1 MDVLTGDSRF
11 EAAVQDLPVKGGISM
26 CDVLDRIENRGI
38 EKGRSEG
45 YAAGNLYGQLK
56 GMTTVYYNKLHYSAD
71 QISKELNAPS
81 DQIREIINDL
91 TK

>member
-1 MDVLTGDSRF
+1 
-11 EAAVQDLPVKGGISM
+11 M

-38 EKGRSEG
+38 EGK
-45 YAAGNLYGQLK
+45 LK
-56 GMTTVYYNKLHYSAD
+56 GMTMVYYNKLHYSAD
-71 QISKELNAPS
+71 QISKELNAPI

>member
-1 MDVLTGDSRF
+1 
-11 EAAVQDLPVKGGISM
+11 M

-45 YAAGNLYGQLK
+45 YAEGKLEGKLK
-56 GMTTVYYNKLHYSAD
+56 GMTMVYYNKLHYSAD
-71 QISKELNAPS
+71 QISKELNAPI